1 MTWLNKVQMVWLKV
15 NILIPYIFPEVT
27 YGCESW
33 IMSELQKNLGQT
45 RINILTFY
53 KNWIKLACKQPHGLE
68 NEEFWPIKCHSGL
81 KRPVMAPRKRRRGQ
95 QARGKHK
102 KVHET
107 WGWTQDIKGTL
118 DKCTRQDTRFWRHI
132 GQVHETWGG
141 HKTLKTHWT
150 IAWDR
155 ELARNPETLK
165 HAMIRC

>member
-1 MTWLNKVQMVWLKV
+1 MVWLKV

-81 KRPVMAPRKRRRGQ
+81 KRPAMAPRKRRRGQ

-107 WGWTQDIKGTL
+107 WGWTQDIKDTL
-118 DKCTRQDTRFWRHI
+118 DKCTRH
-132 GQVHETWGG
+132 GGG
-141 HKTLKTHWT
+141 HKILKTHWT
-150 IAWDR
+150 SAWDMGWTQNIKDTLDNCMR
-155 ELARNPETLK
+155 QGIGKKSRNFKTC
-165 HAMIRC
+165 HD